1 MINVLAQD
9 SNLEENVSM
18 SEFLTN
24 MYEFL
29 NTPLWG
35 GNVQG
40 IIIGTLSMI
49 AFAYVIYVAI
59 KKDFS

>member
-1 MINVLAQD
+1 
-9 SNLEENVSM
+9 M

-40 IIIGTLSMI
+40 IIVGTLSMI
-49 AFAYVIYVAI
+49 VFAYIIYLAI

>member
-1 MINVLAQD
+1 MT
-9 SNLEENVSM
+9 
-18 SEFLTN
+18 EFFN
-24 MYEFL
+24 Q
-29 NTPLWG
+29 PLWG

-49 AFAYVIYVAI
+49 VFAYIIYLAI

>member
-1 MINVLAQD
+1 MVNVLAQD

-18 SEFLTN
+18 YEFLLN

-29 NTPLWG
+29 NQPLWG

-40 IIIGTLSMI
+40 IIVGTLSMI
-49 AFAYVIYVAI
+49 VFAYIIYIAI
-59 KKDFS
+59 KKDLS

>member
-1 MINVLAQD
+1 MVNVLARD
-9 SNLEENVSM
+9 SNLEENVNM

-29 NTPLWG
+29 NQPLWG

-40 IIIGTLSMI
+40 IIVGTLSMI
-49 AFAYVIYVAI
+49 VFTYIIYVAI